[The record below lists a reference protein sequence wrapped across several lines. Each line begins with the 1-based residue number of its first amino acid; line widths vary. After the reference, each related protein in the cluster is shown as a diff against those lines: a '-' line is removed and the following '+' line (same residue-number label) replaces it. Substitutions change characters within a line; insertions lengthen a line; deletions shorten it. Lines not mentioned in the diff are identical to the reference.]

1 MTTKRSHTWLRVA
14 VTPRAYPWVMDATC
28 GREGFGSE
36 WEAAVRLADDLTA
49 GRALPVMP
57 SPVLLEPGEVLH
69 ADLTAHGWRFHGI
82 DVIYEEPRVVAL
94 GGPIFFAVTAAA
106 AASARRRARAEAE
119 RLAAPQWR
127 TLGHLRILAT
137 DQRLLVLYQGAW
149 ASVWYAGIRQV
160 LPAMHER
167 RLQLLFE
174 DDSPYAL
181 GGSWVPYLSVVLTAA
196 LAHGL
201 GVAAVSDALAVQG

>member
-1 MTTKRSHTWLRVA
+1 
-14 VTPRAYPWVMDATC
+14 MDATW
-28 GREGFGSE
+28 GRQGFGSE

-49 GRALPVMP
+49 GRALPVMT

-69 ADLTAHGWRFHGI
+69 ADLAAYGWRFHGI
-82 DVIYEEPRVVAL
+82 DVIYEEPRVIGI

-106 AASARRRARAEAE
+106 AASARRRARGEAE

-137 DQRLLVLYQGAW
+137 DRRLLVLYQGSW

-160 LPAMHER
+160 LPTMHEQ
-167 RLQLLFE
+167 RLQLIFE
-174 DDSPYAL
+174 DDPPYAL
-181 GGSWVPYLSVVLTAA
+181 AGPWVPYLSVVLTAA
-196 LAHGL
+196 LSQGL
-201 GVAAVSDALAVQG
+201 GVSAVSDALTVHR